1 MPGFFFSLKQGFRG
15 KDSGMRIP
23 GIRFPGNK
31 DSGMRIPG
39 IKIPGKGFG
48 G

>member
-1 MPGFFFSLKQGFRG
+1 MPGFFFSLKQGSRG
-15 KDSGMRIP
+15 KDSGMRIQE
-23 GIRFPGNK
+23 
-31 DSGMRIPG
+31 

>member
-23 GIRFPGNK
+23 GI
-31 DSGMRIPG
+31 
-39 IKIPGKGFG
+39 KIPGKGFG

>member
-15 KDSGMRIP
+15 KDSGMRIQE
-23 GIRFPGNK
+23 
-31 DSGMRIPG
+31 
-39 IKIPGKGFG
+39 IKLPGKGFG